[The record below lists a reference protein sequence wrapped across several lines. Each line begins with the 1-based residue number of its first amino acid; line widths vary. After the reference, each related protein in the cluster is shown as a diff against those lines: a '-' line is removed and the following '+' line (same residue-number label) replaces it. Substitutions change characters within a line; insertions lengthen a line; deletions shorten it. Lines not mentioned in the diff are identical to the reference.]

1 MMSNSSTN
9 SSNPNPTKDV
19 VPISGSLLEDVHIDY
34 GQEEDEEDSVFDQN
48 LLQYLDQL
56 PIAAPPT
63 DAKYSASF
71 MDSVLSDI
79 ETFKQEARNLNY
91 DNDEPCISSLLDFT
105 PFNSEAYSVEQ
116 DTFSAVEQ
124 PRFYDNQQQQLYQ
137 EQEEIPIQF
146 NMHQDDQSSVMHP
159 DLSADRPTEYSDYLD
174 LFNLGQDQPNE
185 DVETDFFAQR
195 KAELNALF
203 DHNEDSSKDFLSWLC
218 FSDDDASQVQPKD
231 NVTTEAVNDEAAHTF
246 STEYPIEN
254 KNETKRP
261 FSSEHPIEKSH
272 IRSQSKPRAK
282 PKNSTTTKPMYS
294 KMSLDNREAENFLQ
308 KTRVAITHPELYP
321 HDNYN
326 KPFSSSQAK
335 ASSRKNTRRN
345 SSVNI
350 SKADFMFVSSSP
362 SSSSK
367 YEGNLSDIS
376 EKSESV
382 DSFIKFIVGTSTPVD
397 KNKQKP
403 GNIKRRATVLGE
415 VDRNKGASSSTGS
428 PHRYSTR
435 ARTSP
440 SAIRKTYGTLNKTS
454 RTFDFTT
461 KKR

>member
-9 SSNPNPTKDV
+9 SSNPNRTKDV

-71 MDSVLSDI
+71 VESVLSDI

-91 DNDEPCISSLLDFT
+91 DNDDPCISSLLDFA

-116 DTFSAVEQ
+116 DAFSAVEQ

-146 NMHQDDQSSVMHP
+146 NMHQDDQSSLMHP

-174 LFNLGQDQPNE
+174 LFNLGRDQPNE

-203 DHNEDSSKDFLSWLC
+203 DQNEDSSKDFSSWIY

-261 FSSEHPIEKSH
+261 FFSEHPIENSRV
-272 IRSQSKPRAK
+272 RSKSKPRAK
-282 PKNSTTTKPMYS
+282 PENSTATKPMYS
-294 KMSLDNREAENFLQ
+294 KMPLLDNREAENFLQ
-308 KTRVAITHPELYP
+308 ETRVAITHPELYP
-321 HDNYN
+321 LDSYN
-326 KPFSSSQAK
+326 KLSSSSQAK
-335 ASSRKNTRRN
+335 ANSRKTLDETR
-345 SSVNI
+345 
-350 SKADFMFVSSSP
+350 
-362 SSSSK
+362 
-367 YEGNLSDIS
+367 LS
-376 EKSESV
+376 
-382 DSFIKFIVGTSTPVD
+382 
-397 KNKQKP
+397 
-403 GNIKRRATVLGE
+403 
-415 VDRNKGASSSTGS
+415 
-428 PHRYSTR
+428 
-435 ARTSP
+435 TSP
-440 SAIRKTYGTLNKTS
+440 RLISCL
-454 RTFDFTT
+454 
-461 KKR
+461 